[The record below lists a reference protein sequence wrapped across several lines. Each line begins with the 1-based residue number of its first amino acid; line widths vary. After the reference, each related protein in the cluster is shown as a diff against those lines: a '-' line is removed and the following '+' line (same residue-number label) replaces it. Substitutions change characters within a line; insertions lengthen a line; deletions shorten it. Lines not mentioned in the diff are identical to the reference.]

1 MDYHTCFRNCLNNV
15 MNGPTSNNKSVFQM
29 PQSTKA
35 RDIGPSH
42 PWDFNY
48 LQPPPV
54 RNNADDSSVPYWKR
68 ACADPRA
75 RPSTTFTPSS
85 SLDSGGSLT
94 FGFSKTLPSS
104 LVDLSAYDTKVI
116 SACRKIVTNSS
127 FRPFKDDLKRAQLIN
142 YKGCI
147 SSKNW
152 SAIFANYSFSLTK
165 SENGA
170 LGRVFRAKGI
180 PDTMNFK
187 EFLDVCHAIQG
198 SEC

>member
-1 MDYHTCFRNCLNNV
+1 
-15 MNGPTSNNKSVFQM
+15 MNGPISNNKSIFQVA
-29 PQSTKA
+29 PSTKA

-48 LQPPPV
+48 LQPLPV

-75 RPSTTFTPSS
+75 RPSTTFAPHS

-104 LVDLSAYDTKVI
+104 LVDISGYEPKVI
-116 SACRKIVTNSS
+116 SACRKIVSNPS
-127 FRPFKDDLKRAQLIN
+127 FRQFRDELKRAQLIN
-142 YKGCI
+142 YKGCV

-152 SAIFANYSFSLTK
+152 AAIFANYSFSLTK

-170 LGRVFRAKGI
+170 LSRIFRAKGI
-180 PDTMNFK
+180 PDTINYK
-187 EFLDVCHAIQG
+187 EFIDVCHAVQG
-198 SEC
+198 SES